1 VLALII
7 FNLLP
12 ILLLIIHLHI
22 CPLSCLERQRGSWAG
37 SASNH
42 KFVVWS
48 SLLNQRSTQQEISV
62 GRRRRPAD
70 ACGAHYMAAW
80 VQLIYSAPVNAPVD
94 RLERSRYE

>member
-70 ACGAHYMAAW
+70 ACGPLHGGLGPADLQCAGQCA
-80 VQLIYSAPVNAPVD
+80 
-94 RLERSRYE
+94 SRPIGT